1 MFTLLQASS
10 IPTRR
15 HQARRDQDVVSNFLV
30 HSPPPPLPSHP
41 PPPPPPAS
49 PSPPTTSHP
58 PPLPPPSTRRR
69 RTAASSPSSPQTQ
82 TRDHLP
88 PTRCTSGFFIHLGT
102 LKVPTGFTSSPV
114 YRCPSPP
121 EDPRGPTWSLRGTSG
136 EVRCRRTRTCEAR
149 HHSLL
154 FGRLVPS
161 SNITEIHLIF
171 TTSIEVG

>member
-30 HSPPPPLPSHP
+30 HFPPPPLPSHP
-41 PPPPPPAS
+41 PPPPPRAS

-88 PTRCTSGFFIHLGT
+88 PT
-102 LKVPTGFTSSPV
+102 
-114 YRCPSPP
+114 RCPSPP

-161 SNITEIHLIF
+161 SNIT
-171 TTSIEVG
+171 

>member
-82 TRDHLP
+82 TRDHPP
-88 PTRCTSGFFIHLGT
+88 PTRCRAPFFIHLRNHKMLFT
-102 LKVPTGFTSSPV
+102 TNSQVPLSPGRSPRPNLASPRE
-114 YRCPSPP
+114 YRG
-121 EDPRGPTWSLRGTSG
+121 GPLPTYQNLRGQGPPS
-136 EVRCRRTRTCEAR
+136 VWATR
-149 HHSLL
+149 
-154 FGRLVPS
+154 PQ
-161 SNITEIHLIF
+161 
-171 TTSIEVG
+171 